1 MIAIQEELNQFERS
15 EEWEWVPRPS
25 NQSVIWTRWVFRNKM
40 DENGIIFINKARL
53 EAQGFNHEEWI
64 DYEETFTPIDRLE
77 VIRMLL
83 AFSCFKDFVLYK
95 MDVKV
100 HF

>member
-53 EAQGFNHEEWI
+53 VAQGFNHEEWI

>member
-1 MIAIQEELNQFERS
+1 MIVMQEELNQFERS
-15 EEWEWVPRPS
+15 EEWELLPRPP

-40 DENGIIFINKARL
+40 NENGIIFRNKARL
-53 EAQGFNHEEWI
+53 VAQGFNHEEWI

>member
-40 DENGIIFINKARL
+40 DENDIIVRNKARL
-53 EAQGFNHEEWI
+53 VAQGFNQEEGI